1 LKEKGKRHAQRKR
14 LYPVRNKNSQ
24 LGKQRIARKTRGNR
38 RPETTPEFSDGV
50 YPNRAFGGDC
60 HYRIIDGDIDAGTT
74 AGKAAGGRRWVYV
87 EPEPMGPN
95 ICHVHTGQQRLLL
108 QRTPSWF
115 VIGDG

>member
-1 LKEKGKRHAQRKR
+1 MADKHTSETYCLSLKEKGKRHAQRKR
-14 LYPVRNKNSQ
+14 LHV
-24 LGKQRIARKTRGNR
+24 
-38 RPETTPEFSDGV
+38 
-50 YPNRAFGGDC
+50 NRAFGSDC
-60 HYRIIDGDIDAGTT
+60 YYRIIDGDTDAGTT
-74 AGKAAGGRRWVYV
+74 AGKAAGSRRWVYV